1 VRRAPSTRSAKAG
14 RVSARVQRGVALLMV
29 LVGLA
34 VLGLVANELR
44 YETTVELRLATNMRD
59 DTRAYF
65 LARSSI
71 GMSRLMLRF
80 QKQMDAVQMP
90 NLQGLLGQLAG
101 GNPAIAGLLG
111 GQPQGAAGAQP
122 STMSIQLWRMA
133 KIDCHMLSG
142 LVARDDGK
150 SKGGIGP
157 SSKKFAFDDEHPEL
171 AAEMKQ
177 TNFGGFKGCFNAQ
190 LSDEEEKI
198 NLNKLDQLQLAA
210 QIILTQMVTT
220 LADKK
225 YDFLYEREDSNRVKV
240 TPQEI
245 IANLRD
251 WVDEDEVGTQLNFTG
266 QGEPF
271 QKGFSDENGPYSR
284 YDARYQAKNARFDS
298 LDEAFMVH
306 GVNDKFMAA
315 FRDRFTVYPDI
326 NRRLNINT
334 DDPVLMELAIR
345 SVADPARPD
354 PRLAD
359 PLFIDAIIKKIRAAK
374 MMSIFGMSA
383 SDFVAVVASAGVAT
397 NPTITNNIQQQG
409 FIGDKSN
416 TFMIKATGEAG
427 DVTRTITA
435 VVRLDDGLGRFLYWR
450 ED

>member
-1 VRRAPSTRSAKAG
+1 MRRARRARAA
-14 RVSARVQRGVALLMV
+14 VSQRLQRGVALLMV

-44 YETTVELRLATNMRD
+44 YETAVELRLATNMRD
-59 DTRAYF
+59 ETRAYF
-65 LARSSI
+65 LAKSAV

-80 QKQMDAVQMP
+80 QKQMDSVQIP
-90 NLQGLLGQLAG
+90 NLSGLLGSLAG
-101 GNPAIAGLLG
+101 GNPALAGLLG
-111 GQPQGAAGAQP
+111 GAAGAPGGAMPQP
-122 STMSIQLWRMA
+122 QTTSIQLWRMA

-150 SKGGIGP
+150 GGKTGIGP
-157 SSKKFAFDDEHPEL
+157 SSKKFDFDDEHPEL
-171 AAEMKQ
+171 AAQMKQ
-177 TNFGGFKGCFNAQ
+177 TSFGGFKGCFDAQ
-190 LSDEEEKI
+190 LFDEEEKI

-210 QIILTQMVTT
+210 QIILGQLATT

-245 IANLRD
+245 IAHLRD
-251 WVDEDEVGTQLNFTG
+251 WVDEDETGTSLNFTG

-271 QKGFSDENGPYSR
+271 QKGFSDENGPYGR
-284 YDARYQAKNARFDS
+284 YDPRYQAKNARFDS
-298 LDEAFMVH
+298 LDEVFMVH

-326 NRRLNINT
+326 NSKLNINT
-334 DDPVLMELAIR
+334 DDPVLLELAIR
-345 SVADPARPD
+345 TVADPARPD

-359 PLFIDAIIKKIRAAK
+359 PLFIDAIIKKIRAAR
-374 MMSIFGMSA
+374 MMAIFGMSA
-383 SDFVAVVASAGVAT
+383 ADFVAVVASAGVAT
-397 NPTITNNIQQQG
+397 NPTITNNLQQQRY
-409 FIGDKSN
+409 IGDKSN
-416 TFMIKATGEAG
+416 TFTIKATGEAG